1 MDPSLSLRAINGLA
15 LGDAGPAPL
24 LTDAQR
30 EQLRA
35 LATVLEIRPRGIV
48 YREGAPAGHIFIGG
62 SGIVKIYRDLP
73 SGKRRIVTF
82 WTSGDIFGLAEKGKF
97 VCTAQAVTPVTLHR
111 IPMDALKQTFLE
123 DGSIQFQFLIK
134 VTQEYR
140 EIQRQKI
147 ALTRRDAIGKVA
159 TFLDMLQRQVGDGT
173 RADSIA
179 VPMTRSDIANFL
191 GLSLEAV
198 SRATRELTRRRLVA
212 IPDRYTVRILD
223 RTRFDQLVSKI

>member
-1 MDPSLSLRAINGLA
+1 MPPGTLA
-15 LGDAGPAPL
+15 AAPL

-48 YREGAPAGHIFIGG
+48 YREGAPAGHIFIGS

-123 DGSIQFQFLIK
+123 DGSLQFQFLIK

-159 TFLDMLQRQVGDGT
+159 TFLDMLERQAGDWDPCGQHCGT
-173 RADSIA
+173 DDPVRYRELPRPLAGSRQPRNPRAHAPSSRRDSRS
-179 VPMTRSDIANFL
+179 VYRSDPRSHPLRPAR
-191 GLSLEAV
+191 LEDLESA
-198 SRATRELTRRRLVA
+198 LQ
-212 IPDRYTVRILD
+212 
-223 RTRFDQLVSKI
+223 QL